1 VSEEET
7 FKVTDRRRRPD
18 ADLAPGAPP
27 PAPVAPAT
35 PPPAAPIAASSPDV
49 LALDE
54 AGSEPDLQGVFAMF
68 ASSALTGLGAAPDP
82 ATGER
87 YIDLEQAQ
95 EAIEVLLLLRVKTEG
110 NRTEEE
116 TRVLE
121 EILYELQLR
130 FAQVSQGGR

>member
-1 VSEEET
+1 LSEEET

-18 ADLAPGAPP
+18 ADPAPSAPP
-27 PAPVAPAT
+27 LAPAT
-35 PPPAAPIAASSPDV
+35 PPPAAPIAALSPDAP
-49 LALDE
+49 ALDA

-110 NRTEEE
+110 NRTEQE

-130 FAQVSQGGR
+130 FAQVSRGGR